1 MAGTITITTSA
12 SIPDFDGFGVTVP
25 SSTFTVKTDDVIE
38 FTRNI
43 DASPAA
49 IYDIAYQI
57 AVVVNLGETD
67 AIIEVLA
74 VDRYAVFVVPP
85 GAHAVLPSVI
95 LSSTGAPTFVTN
107 MLAYTASGDGRIF
120 VFIAK

>member
-1 MAGTITITTSA
+1 MAGTITITTNVT
-12 SIPDFDGFGVTVP
+12 IPDFDGVDVTVP
-25 SSTFTVKTDDVIE
+25 SSSFTVKTDDVIE

-43 DASPAA
+43 DASPAM

-57 AVVVNLGETD
+57 AVVVNIGATD

-74 VDRYAVFVVPP
+74 ADRYAVFVVPP

-95 LSSTGAPTFVTN
+95 LSNAGTPTFVTN
-107 MLAYTASGDGRIF
+107 LTAYTAAGDGRIF

>member
-12 SIPDFDGFGVTVP
+12 SIPDFDGSDVTVP

-43 DASPAA
+43 DASPAQ

-57 AVVVNLGETD
+57 AVVVNIGATD

-74 VDRYAVFVVPP
+74 TDRYVVFVVPP

-95 LSSTGAPTFVTN
+95 KNSTGLPTAVTN
-107 MLAYTASGDGRIF
+107 LTAYTAAGDGRIF